1 MSSSNKVDGKR
12 TESVSYRL
20 QYAIVSEQSK
30 ATYARPCHFLIG
42 KLRKNSRPCIPLPL
56 TDLD

>member
-12 TESVSYRL
+12 TESVSDRL

-30 ATYARPCHFLIG
+30 ATHGLVTSSLG
-42 KLRKNSRPCIPLPL
+42 S
-56 TDLD
+56 